1 MKSRVAAEKRKEA
14 AKQDE
19 WDRST
24 VTSQNKRTVEERVA
38 SQIAADI
45 LKDNGKLQGVH
56 SKQSMKKLL
65 EREAKK

>member
-14 AKQDE
+14 AKLEE

-45 LKDNGKLQGVH
+45 LKDNGKL
-56 SKQSMKKLL
+56 
-65 EREAKK
+65 